1 MENGIPARLSRAEL
15 RRFGLAV
22 GGAFL
27 VLAAVLRWR
36 GQGLAPTIAATL
48 GTALVAGGLL
58 VPGRLGPVYRGWM
71 GLAVLL
77 SKVTTPV
84 FLGVVYF
91 GVITSMGLARRW
103 VGRNPLVHTSNG
115 AGFWKSRPSGE
126 RSSLDHQF

>member
-15 RRFGLAV
+15 RRFGLVV

-36 GQGLAPTIAATL
+36 GQGLAATVAATL

-77 SKVTTPV
+77 STVTTPV

-91 GVITSMGLARRW
+91 GVITPMGLARRW
-103 VGRNPLVHTSNG
+103 VGRNPLVHASNG
-115 AGFWKSRPSGE
+115 GGFWKSRPSGE
-126 RSSLDHQF
+126 RSSLEHQF

>member
-15 RRFGLAV
+15 RRFGLVV

-27 VLAAVLRWR
+27 VLAAVLWWR

-84 FLGVVYF
+84 LSVPP
-91 GVITSMGLARRW
+91 W
-103 VGRNPLVHTSNG
+103 
-115 AGFWKSRPSGE
+115 
-126 RSSLDHQF
+126 

>member
-1 MENGIPARLSRAEL
+1 
-15 RRFGLAV
+15 V

-27 VLAAVLRWR
+27 VLAAVLWWR

-91 GVITSMGLARRW
+91 GVITPMGLARRW
-103 VGRNPLVHTSNG
+103 VGRNPLVHMSNG

-126 RSSLDHQF
+126 RSSLEHQF